1 VVEFVG
7 SGCRHTPL
15 TQRIGGAIVDSTGSS
30 RCVGPGGGPTS
41 RWRRWTANRKKR
53 CDVPVSVKLSRVLAA
68 TALVAALLVPIGS
81 AAAHS
86 SSSGDNTAI
95 KRIFVIMLENHS
107 QSTTIGDPNLPYLT
121 SLANDYGQATSYYGV
136 THPSQPNY
144 VAAITGQLDITRMND
159 VATNHYSWTNLVDQL
174 ESHGK
179 TWGAY
184 MEALPYAG
192 FTGPIYPDAAALPP
206 NGAALYTNK
215 HDPFVLMD
223 DVLSSPS
230 RLANI
235 KPYTDLAADL
245 NSSHAPDFV
254 WISPDQCNDMHG
266 GVYATITGH
275 PETPCP
281 YNSTV
286 DDANDT
292 ALKQKADAFIHTAV
306 DTIRSSKAW
315 TGNSAIFILSDEA
328 DFDGSAT
335 STDLW
340 ADVSGCCDSPGYG
353 SAPALPYHFALVDN
367 PIDCSPPD
375 APHTCSEPRLWD
387 AGQFGGGLVPAV
399 VVTSNGARGIVD
411 DTPYNH
417 YSLLRTIEQV
427 WGLGYLGYAADSDN
441 VSSMTNL
448 LQH

>member
-1 VVEFVG
+1 
-7 SGCRHTPL
+7 
-15 TQRIGGAIVDSTGSS
+15 
-30 RCVGPGGGPTS
+30 
-41 RWRRWTANRKKR
+41 
-53 CDVPVSVKLSRVLAA
+53 
-68 TALVAALLVPIGS
+68 
-81 AAAHS
+81 
-86 SSSGDNTAI
+86 
-95 KRIFVIMLENHS
+95 MLENHS
-107 QSTTIGDPNLPYLT
+107 QNTTIGDPNLPYLT
-121 SLANDYGQATSYYGV
+121 SLAHDYGQATSYYGV

-159 VATNHYSWTNLVDQL
+159 VATNHYDWTNLVDQL

-184 MEALPYAG
+184 MDAMPSAG
-192 FTGPIYPDAAALPP
+192 YTGAIWP
-206 NGAALYTNK
+206 NVALYTNK
-215 HDPFVLMD
+215 HNPFVLMD
-223 DVLSSPS
+223 DVLSSPA

-266 GVYATITGH
+266 GVYVAVDGH

-281 YNSTV
+281 YGSTV

-315 TGNSAIFILSDEA
+315 TGNSVIFIVSDEA

-335 STDLW
+335 DTDLW

-353 SAPALPYHFALVDN
+353 SAPGLPEGYVLVDN
-367 PIDCSPPD
+367 GSHPWSG
-375 APHTCSEPRLWD
+375 A
-387 AGQFGGGLVPAV
+387 FGGGLVPAV
-399 VVTSNGARGIVD
+399 VVTRNGASGVVD

-427 WGLGYLGYAADSDN
+427 WDLGYLGYAADSDN
-441 VSSMTNL
+441 VSSMTRL